1 MSLSHM
7 KKSSRAKQESKVS
20 HFRAWKSGKIW
31 LYGASILAS
40 LFVFGLAPTFVT
52 NPSFGSIV
60 VQADAAKS
68 GTTILVNSGQMN
80 GAKYIYIW
88 NQNTGSIDGQMSYV
102 GNGYFA
108 YTYSGAAPSAITLAL
123 SDTDGQTGSNWPGD
137 RGKLPGEDGAGNV
150 TGILPTYH
158 FITVNGSTV
167 QQESAP
173 TLTAPAALAE
183 GTSGTSY
190 DLSAQA

>member
-108 YTYSGAAPSAITLAL
+108 YTYSGAAPSAITL
-123 SDTDGQTGSNWPGD
+123 
-137 RGKLPGEDGAGNV
+137 
-150 TGILPTYH
+150 
-158 FITVNGSTV
+158 
-167 QQESAP
+167 
-173 TLTAPAALAE
+173 
-183 GTSGTSY
+183 
-190 DLSAQA
+190 DLKNSIGGLVVKERL